1 MNTESNTK
9 QQVHKTHLDERCR
22 SQTKQRG
29 RGAGRRGVGDTGA
42 TLPIRASAFPTPVR
56 PTLLYIYIGGKFW
69 VIRIVLK
76 YKGKGERG
84 EKTRETSRGGGRGG
98 RSSGSSPKLGQKR
111 HTKTIQSQ
119 NLGVNICNFHTV
131 LILTD

>member
-84 EKTRETSRGGGRGG
+84 EKTRETSRGGGAGVEVRVPV
-98 RSSGSSPKLGQKR
+98 RSLGKNDIQKR
-111 HTKTIQSQ
+111 SKVRI
-119 NLGVNICNFHTV
+119 
-131 LILTD
+131 

>member
-1 MNTESNTK
+1 M
-9 QQVHKTHLDERCR
+9 
-22 SQTKQRG
+22 
-29 RGAGRRGVGDTGA
+29 GDTGA

-84 EKTRETSRGGGRGG
+84 EKTRETSRGGGGAGVEVRVPV
-98 RSSGSSPKLGQKR
+98 RSLGKNDIQKR
-111 HTKTIQSQ
+111 SKVRI
-119 NLGVNICNFHTV
+119 
-131 LILTD
+131 

>member
-1 MNTESNTK
+1 
-9 QQVHKTHLDERCR
+9 
-22 SQTKQRG
+22 
-29 RGAGRRGVGDTGA
+29 VGDTGA

-84 EKTRETSRGGGRGG
+84 EKTRETSRGGGARGYKFG
-98 RSSGSSPKLGQKR
+98 FQSEAWAKTTYKNDPKSESR
-111 HTKTIQSQ
+111 
-119 NLGVNICNFHTV
+119 C
-131 LILTD
+131 

>member
-1 MNTESNTK
+1 
-9 QQVHKTHLDERCR
+9 
-22 SQTKQRG
+22 
-29 RGAGRRGVGDTGA
+29 VGDTGA

-84 EKTRETSRGGGRGG
+84 EKTRETSRGGGGRGG